1 MASVTTTTL
10 PPLKWLIEQCKYIN
24 EVEAIDGNHMICGRC
39 KVGIIQSRMDG
50 YLGNEKDFNKL
61 STREYG
67 FLEQPSK

>member
-1 MASVTTTTL
+1 
-10 PPLKWLIEQCKYIN
+10 
-24 EVEAIDGNHMICGRC
+24 MICGRC

-67 FLEQPSK
+67 FLEQPTKQIVVGFQRDRIVATWPYSI